1 MGLFGSLFS
10 KSLSADLTVT
20 SGNGFHLRPV
30 AQFVSAAKKY
40 PCRISA
46 SFKGKEADAKG
57 VNSLLGLSLEQ
68 GDTFSVT
75 CKGKEAEQALQA
87 LKKTFTELMR
97 DDKEVATIA
106 KENTSYEGSVITGE
120 IIYAGIAIAPLYYYK
135 EERVHHGSQLSF
147 QEACD
152 RSIEEL
158 DALYASLKEKHDAGI
173 YLAQKELLVS
183 LKEECDTLKQLKE
196 KIETF
201 TTELLGTKLES
212 KITDYKDILQRIE
225 KHLGTEVKM
234 VLPDTAFILLTDDLL
249 PSQIAQ
255 LVQSPVAGVVL
266 KKTSLNSH
274 TAILLRA
281 EGIISLISD
290 PSSLAGNTPVIL
302 DGHAGLIV
310 TEPST
315 KDLKKAEQRVAEDR
329 KMLDVAKEKRFEQAL
344 TREGK
349 AIKVLANVTDATSAE
364 QAKEE
369 GAEGIGLLRTEFLFK
384 EEKPTFEMQATS
396 YKKIFDTFD
405 DITVRTLDVGGDKA
419 LPYID
424 LPKEDNP
431 FLGIR
436 GVRLFDTHPGIMEE
450 QLHAIFTA
458 TENRAIKIMF
468 PMVSTVEEF
477 VKAKRFAEKTAEKYR
492 ISIEN
497 ILFGIM
503 IEVPSVLFLIDR
515 LNDVVDFYSIG
526 TNDLT
531 QYLFAVERT
540 HPTLKTDD
548 LSPVVFDAIAMIVQ
562 KADKP
567 LSICG
572 ELAGNAKA
580 IPTLLK
586 IGIETLSVSPKT
598 IAQTKETIRNI

>member
-1 MGLFGSLFS
+1 MGFFSSFFS

-40 PCRISA
+40 PCQISA
-46 SFKGKEADAKG
+46 SFKNKEVNAKG

-68 GDTFSVT
+68 GDTFTVT

-87 LKKTFTELMR
+87 LTETFTVLMQ
-97 DDKEVATIA
+97 DDTEVSMIA
-106 KENTSYEGSVITGE
+106 KESTRYEGSVIAGE
-120 IIYAGIAIAPLYYYK
+120 IIYAGIAIAPLYHYK
-135 EERVHHGSQLSF
+135 EERFHHETKLSF
-147 QEACD
+147 QEACKKS
-152 RSIEEL
+152 REEL
-158 DALYASLKEKHDAGI
+158 DSLYESQKEKGNAGI

-183 LKEECDTLKQLKE
+183 LKEDCSDMEQFKE

-201 TTELLGTKLES
+201 TAPLLDTKLES
-212 KITDYKDILQRIE
+212 KISDYKDILQRIE
-225 KHLGTEVKM
+225 KHLGIEVKM
-234 VLPDTAFILLTDDLL
+234 VLPESAFILLADDLL
-249 PSQIAQ
+249 PSQIEQ
-255 LVQSPVAGVVL
+255 LVHSAVSGVVL
-266 KKTSLNSH
+266 KETSLNSH

-281 EGIISLISD
+281 EGITSLITENTNLTED
-290 PSSLAGNTPVIL
+290 TPVIL
-302 DGHAGLIV
+302 DSHAGLIV
-310 TEPST
+310 TKPSK
-315 KDLKKAEQRVAEDR
+315 KDFEKAAQRLDEDQ
-329 KMLDVAKEKRFEQAL
+329 KTLNAAKEKRFEQAV
-344 TREGK
+344 TRVGK
-349 AIKVLANVTDATSAE
+349 AIRVLANVTDAISAK

-384 EEKPTFEMQATS
+384 EEKPTFEMQVAS
-396 YKKIFDTFD
+396 YKKIFDIFD

-436 GVRLFDTHPGIMEE
+436 GIRLLDTHPEIIEE
-450 QLHAIFTA
+450 QLHAIFA
-458 TENRAIKIMF
+458 AADNKAIKIMF

-477 VKAKRFAEKTAEKYR
+477 TEAKQFAEKTAEKYKID
-492 ISIEN
+492 ISN

-503 IEVPSVLFLIDR
+503 IEVPSILFLIDK
-515 LNDVVDFYSIG
+515 LNDLVDFYSIG

-540 HPTLKTDD
+540 HPTLKTND
-548 LSPVVFDAIAMIVQ
+548 LSPAVMDAIALIVQ

-567 LSICG
+567 VSICG
-572 ELAGNAKA
+572 ELAGNIKA

-586 IGIETLSVSPKT
+586 IGIETLSVSAKT
-598 IAQTKETIRNI
+598 IAQTKETIRNV

>member
-46 SFKGKEADAKG
+46 SFKGKEVDAKG
-57 VNSLLGLSLEQ
+57 VNSLLGLSLER

-75 CKGKEAEQALQA
+75 CKGKESEQALQA
-87 LKKTFTELMR
+87 LKKTFIELMR
-97 DDKEVATIA
+97 DDTEVSTITKEGTR
-106 KENTSYEGSVITGE
+106 YEGSVITGE
-120 IIYAGIAIAPLYYYK
+120 IIYAGMAVAPLYHYK
-135 EERVHHGSQLSF
+135 EACIHHGSKLSF

-158 DALYASLKEKHDAGI
+158 DTLYASLKEKHDADI

-183 LKEECDTLKQLKE
+183 LKEECDTLEQLKE
-196 KIETF
+196 RIETF
-201 TTELLGTKLES
+201 TSELLGTKLES
-212 KITDYKDILQRIE
+212 KITDYKDILQRTE
-225 KHLGTEVKM
+225 KYLGTEVTM
-234 VLPDTAFILLTDDLL
+234 VLPDTTFILLADDLL

-255 LVQSPVAGVVL
+255 LVRSSVAGVVL

-281 EGIISLISD
+281 EGIASLIAD
-290 PSSLAGNTPVIL
+290 HTALKENTSVIL
-302 DGHAGLIV
+302 DGHAGIIV
-310 TEPST
+310 TDPSEA
-315 KDLKKAEQRVAEDR
+315 DFKKAEQRLEEDQ
-329 KMLDVAKEKRFEQAL
+329 KILNAAKEKRFDQAL
-344 TREGK
+344 TQKGK
-349 AIKVLANVTDATSAE
+349 VIKVLANVTDATSAE

-384 EEKPTFEMQATS
+384 EVKPTFEMQRDA

-450 QLHAIFTA
+450 QLRAIFVA
-458 TENRAIKIMF
+458 AENRAVKVMF
-468 PMVSTVEEF
+468 PMISTVEEF
-477 VKAKRFAEKTAEKYR
+477 TEAKRFAQKVAEKHQID
-492 ISIEN
+492 ISN
-497 ILFGIM
+497 ILFGMM
-503 IEVPSVLFLIDR
+503 IEVPSVLFLIDK

-548 LSPVVFDAIAMIVQ
+548 LSSVLFDAIRQI
-562 KADKP
+562 ADNASKP
-567 LSICG
+567 VSICG
-572 ELAGNAKA
+572 ELAGKNKA
-580 IPTLLK
+580 IPKLLE